1 MKLIVYTLTPNGL
14 TPGYVL
20 DGGYYA
26 VPNGGD
32 SPQDYDIIGLANM
45 FAPEPE
51 IPDVREYLVSI
62 GAEGWQDAEGEP
74 LNLDEAVA
82 FLEGLVQ

>member
-14 TPGYVL
+14 TPGYVV

-26 VPNGGD
+26 VPNGGT
-32 SPQDYDIIGLANM
+32 SPQDYDMIGLANM

-51 IPDVREYLVSI
+51 IASVREYLVSI
-62 GAEGWQDAEGEP
+62 GSEDWQDDEGKP
-74 LNLDEAVA
+74 FDLDTAVA
-82 FLEGLVQ
+82 SLESLVQ